1 MKLLKIDVT
10 KINRELLFKGA
21 KGTYLDA
28 VMFEGQDQY
37 GNDGWIN
44 QSVPKDKRGQYPEH
58 IRIGTWKNLEEK
70 PKPEVQVLP
79 KEDDEITF

>member
-10 KINRELLFKGA
+10 KINKELLFKGA
-21 KGTYLDA
+21 KGVYLDA
-28 VMFEGQDQY
+28 VMFEGKDQY

-58 IRIGTWKNLEEK
+58 IKIGTWKEITTK
-70 PKPEVQVLP
+70 PQVVEP
-79 KEDDEITF
+79 TIVPEDDEITF